1 VRLQRQLHSEPQ
13 HYPYASSSSFD
24 LPWAFVVLP
33 AAVDHFCLSAA
44 IAKDIIP
51 FTRNFPV
58 SIHCASTF
66 LLASFKVFPLCK
78 HFSAATLWFIWGE
91 FCFAQIDFCE
101 LWRWLWFFRVFSS
114 ARPILQIPAI
124 DLRKDF
130 VQSMALGIFMRWP
143 DNRDWCISP
152 HLYYIRDL
160 HFAHLFL
167 LPDLRLFGRQK
178 PLHIL

>member
-1 VRLQRQLHSEPQ
+1 VP
-13 HYPYASSSSFD
+13 P
-24 LPWAFVVLP
+24 
-33 AAVDHFCLSAA
+33 HFFWQALR
-44 IAKDIIP
+44 
-51 FTRNFPV
+51 FFLYV
-58 SIHCASTF
+58 SIF
-66 LLASFKVFPLCK
+66 LLRLCDLFGASFVLHKLISVSYDGDSGSFVF
-78 HFSAATLWFIWGE
+78 
-91 FCFAQIDFCE
+91 
-101 LWRWLWFFRVFSS
+101 FSS

-160 HFAHLFL
+160 NFAHLFL
-167 LPDLRLFGRQK
+167 LLDLRLFGRQK